1 MNPTWKPDAY
11 TAHSKGQAVWAKEL
25 IEKIGLRG
33 DESILDVGCGDG
45 KITDY
50 LSTLTSG
57 KVVGID
63 LNPDMIAFAK
73 KQFKRPDFQQMDAQ
87 NILFEDRFDVV
98 FSNAALHWAHDHDAV
113 VQGIYKALKS
123 GGKAILQMGGYGN
136 VVGVFIALEKVKQ
149 NYTTYFWGFES
160 PYTFCSD
167 SQYDCML
174 SQAGFSRYRTELIA
188 KDMMHDSIDA
198 FRGWLETTWFPYI
211 QCIPESEQSIFV
223 EEWMRAYLEMFPL
236 DGLGRV
242 HVSMMRLEVE
252 AVKE

>member
-11 TAHSKGQAVWAKEL
+11 AAHSKGQTVWAKEL

-50 LSTLTSG
+50 LSTLTCSE
-57 KVVGID
+57 VVGID

-73 KQFKRPDFQQMDAQ
+73 KTFKRPAFHRMDAQ
-87 NILFEDRFDVV
+87 KILFEDRFDVV

-113 VQGIYKALKS
+113 VRGIYKALKF
-123 GGKAILQMGGYGN
+123 GGKAVLQMGGYGN
-136 VVGVFIALEKVKQ
+136 AKDIFSALDKVMQ
-149 NYTTYFWGFES
+149 NYTAYFEGFKS

-167 SQYDCML
+167 SQYNVML
-174 SQAGFSRYRTELIA
+174 SQAGFSRYRAELIP
-188 KDMMHDSIDA
+188 KDMIHDSIDA

-211 QCIPESEQSIFV
+211 RSIPESEQSSFV
-223 EEWMRAYLEMFPL
+223 EEWITTYLEMFPL
-236 DGLGRV
+236 DGQGRV
-242 HVSMMRLEVE
+242 HVNMIRLEVE
-252 AVKE
+252 AVK

>member
-1 MNPTWKPDAY
+1 MNATWKPDVYA
-11 TAHSKGQAVWAKEL
+11 THSKGQAIWAKEL
-25 IEKIGLRG
+25 IEKIALRG

-57 KVVGID
+57 EVVGID
-63 LNPDMIAFAK
+63 LNTDMIAFAK
-73 KQFKRPDFQQMDAQ
+73 NRFKRPDFQQMDAQ
-87 NILFEDRFDVV
+87 SILFEDRFDVV
-98 FSNAALHWAHDHDAV
+98 FSNAALHWASNHDAV
-113 VQGIYKALKS
+113 VRGVYKALKS

-136 VVGVFIALEKVKQ
+136 AKDVFSALDKLMQ
-149 NYTTYFWGFES
+149 NYTTYFEGFES

-174 SQAGFSRYRTELIA
+174 SQAGFSRYRAELIP
-188 KDMMHDSIDA
+188 KDMIHDSIDA

-211 QCIPESEQSIFV
+211 RCIPESEQSAFV
-223 EEWMRAYLEMFPL
+223 EEWMKTYLEMFPS
-236 DGLGRV
+236 DEQGRV

-252 AVKE
+252 AVK